1 MQGEQNL
8 PVKTK
13 QPPKAK
19 KGKLDRKEWD
29 FRKIPK
35 PEIEAC
41 FIYEYARGLAS
52 RSPQTLDLFTQ
63 GQAGRSA
70 GKKTPQFS
78 EGRKVCQEFRKT
90 MTDCFPDFLYLYGDW
105 FPDTSWQGLDQ
116 KVRSE
121 LVKEVNYGRQHRWN
135 SLPVRKLSIERDSFE
150 INWNYPDA
158 ELKRAF
164 AKWLSEQ
171 RKGREKG
178 ELTEI
183 KYKPKGRGGF
193 SDRLNWLGALRVR
206 KHYRTGQ
213 LVDYG
218 ETELKVP
225 APYSHSPDL
234 YKNAKKADH
243 LLKMMLNG

>member
-1 MQGEQNL
+1 
-8 PVKTK
+8 VKTK

-41 FIYEYARGLAS
+41 FIYEYARELAG
-52 RSPQTLDLFTQ
+52 RSPEILDLFTQ
-63 GQAGRSA
+63 EQAGRSA
-70 GKKTPQFS
+70 RKKTPQFS
-78 EGRKVCQEFRKT
+78 EGKKVCQEFRKT

-105 FPDTSWQGLDQ
+105 FPDTSWQGVDQ

-121 LVKEVNYGRQHRWN
+121 LVKEVNYGRQQRWN
-135 SLPVRKLSIERDSFE
+135 SLRVPKSSIKRGSFA

-164 AKWLSEQ
+164 GKWLSEQ
-171 RKGREKG
+171 RKHREKS

-206 KHYRTGQ
+206 EHYWTSQ
-213 LVDYG
+213 LVNHRDQDAK
-218 ETELKVP
+218 LKVA